1 VELPKE
7 QEDDVIQTEES
18 IDDFKDI
25 RSLIVPLFFVPLGKL
40 KNKDWFHDTQ
50 LSEFHKQLLIKFAEA
65 RFFWVDSMLNW

>member
-1 VELPKE
+1 
-7 QEDDVIQTEES
+7 
-18 IDDFKDI
+18 
-25 RSLIVPLFFVPLGKL
+25 VPLFFVPLGKL